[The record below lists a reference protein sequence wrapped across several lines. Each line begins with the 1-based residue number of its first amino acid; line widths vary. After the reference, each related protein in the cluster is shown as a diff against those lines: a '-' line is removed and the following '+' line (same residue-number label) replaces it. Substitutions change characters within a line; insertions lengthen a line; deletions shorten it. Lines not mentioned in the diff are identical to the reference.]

1 MSSSGGGLGGTRKGG
16 ADVNVRHSGRDDSRR
31 ERSRSRDRVRDRDRD
46 RDRRRDRSR
55 SRDRKPRRSRSRDR
69 RRDRSR
75 DRKRSRSRDR
85 KRSKRSRSKSR
96 DRERRRE
103 KRERSERGGE
113 DFKVKDEP
121 ADTGYDAQYDN
132 QGVYVKQEKL
142 EEEASTALLV
152 KSPDSED
159 KGLQED
165 GKSQEGSASLLLSV
179 YGLANVLVRLVLI
192 SSNPPVDSIN
202 LTGGALFL
210 GGVATFFLPHISGGY
225 SGIFYAYVCVLG
237 TSVSVWVTMK
247 YIVIVQ
253 LVGVDNLTKAFG
265 VLSVLQ
271 GVAGVC
277 GPPVTGALM
286 DATGGH
292 RAAFYMSGATLC
304 LAGLLCAPV
313 YFWSS
318 MVLVDKTNVSK
329 VTKKRNTRS
338 RSQSQNSM

>member
-1 MSSSGGGLGGTRKGG
+1 M
-16 ADVNVRHSGRDDSRR
+16 NVRHSGRDDSRR

-152 KSPDSED
+152 KPPDSED
-159 KGLQED
+159 KRLEDHGKSREQISSAGSAASD
-165 GKSQEGSASLLLSV
+165 GKAST
-179 YGLANVLVRLVLI
+179 GTVLHQHDRDAATRRKARRKARVEQR
-192 SSNPPVDSIN
+192 NP
-202 LTGGALFL
+202 
-210 GGVATFFLPHISGGY
+210 
-225 SGIFYAYVCVLG
+225 
-237 TSVSVWVTMK
+237 
-247 YIVIVQ
+247 
-253 LVGVDNLTKAFG
+253 
-265 VLSVLQ
+265 
-271 GVAGVC
+271 
-277 GPPVTGALM
+277 
-286 DATGGH
+286 
-292 RAAFYMSGATLC
+292 
-304 LAGLLCAPV
+304 AGLLENANLFKPP
-313 YFWSS
+313 SR
-318 MVLVDKTNVSK
+318 MVSLSD
-329 VTKKRNTRS
+329 
-338 RSQSQNSM
+338 

>member
-1 MSSSGGGLGGTRKGG
+1 MVGCKHCAGCLLQTSRVKWDDYDVMPPLTKTNVFYNGNLDTIYVPDDDDFSDGVVEVHEDGVQRSSKASKIVVLPNRTKRKKDWDAAFVGLFDFSLLRRYPAFAVYCTICCLSMIGIYSNIFFLPKAYEEITNDGNNGT
-16 ADVNVRHSGRDDSRR
+16 
-31 ERSRSRDRVRDRDRD
+31 
-46 RDRRRDRSR
+46 
-55 SRDRKPRRSRSRDR
+55 
-69 RRDRSR
+69 
-75 DRKRSRSRDR
+75 
-85 KRSKRSRSKSR
+85 
-96 DRERRRE
+96 
-103 KRERSERGGE
+103 
-113 DFKVKDEP
+113 
-121 ADTGYDAQYDN
+121 DT
-132 QGVYVKQEKL
+132 KE
-142 EEEASTALLV
+142 
-152 KSPDSED
+152 
-159 KGLQED
+159 ED
-165 GKSQEGSASLLLSV
+165 GKSHEGSASLLLSV

-292 RAAFYMSGATLC
+292 RAAFYMSGASLC

-329 VTKKRNTRS
+329 VTKKRKTRS